1 MMNQLVY
8 VFKICSHNYIL
19 YRIMAQSKAIT
30 QARQAMLDLI
40 KSKASTINSTSKN
53 KSGSGSSSDTQPK
66 NKQNK

>member
-1 MMNQLVY
+1 
-8 VFKICSHNYIL
+8 
-19 YRIMAQSKAIT
+19 MAQSKAIT